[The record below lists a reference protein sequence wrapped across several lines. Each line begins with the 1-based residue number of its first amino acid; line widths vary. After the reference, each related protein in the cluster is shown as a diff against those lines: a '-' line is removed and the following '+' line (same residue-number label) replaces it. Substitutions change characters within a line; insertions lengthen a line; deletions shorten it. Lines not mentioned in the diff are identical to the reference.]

1 MSIVTKALMLIT
13 IFVSPYLMA
22 AVNTVNVPL
31 ELQQWQGWVIDQH
44 PELKCS
50 FNSKAVAR
58 QCQWH
63 SPLTIDIAKNTIV
76 FSQDVLLEKQEW
88 IMLPGSTDNW
98 PQQLFV
104 NGQAKSVMRF
114 QNSPALLLEPGQYA
128 IKGLINSNN
137 RASSLTLPSSTTFID
152 LTIDGKVVSRPN
164 INGNRLLLTRVEPT
178 PLKSADS
185 VTVQVY
191 RLIRDGYPL
200 FLETQLNFSVSGE
213 QRVERFG
220 QVLPTGFEI
229 TDIRSALALH
239 IKADGNMQV
248 QLKPGRHTMTIKAR
262 LVANQNQFTAQAN
275 ENWPKQELWSF
286 APDRSYRIVDVQ
298 GSVIDSSQTNM
309 PKAWQSFSS
318 YLVTPEKGLN
328 LVERSRGDENPQQHN
343 LRLDRSLWLN
353 FSGDYFTTQENI
365 QGSLGH
371 LDRLSA
377 QGDYK
382 AGRVSINTQPVLI
395 TSINNDQGVEVLPGV
410 FNLQSVGDIKSRE
423 IIINPWNTD
432 LSSASLRL
440 NLPPGFSVF
449 SVQGADSVTNDYLSD
464 WNLWEIFIVIL
475 FVVVLFKQYGIVT
488 SIAGLLY
495 ALVTHKIQDAPSVL
509 LLLAIVGFHFVI
521 NVLPKNRIRSFSVK
535 LYQLSLVVVVLSFL
549 PFAVQQVRLSIYP
562 QLEKSNRI
570 QVNSNTREQVMFDD
584 SSNEL
589 MMSEMQSAPLMLE
602 KSANKLRAMSSS
614 KEISQKDSY
623 VEYDTNYQENEVIQ
637 TGPGMPSWQWNYAN
651 INLTSPVV
659 SGQKIQIM
667 IIPPWLN
674 RILHL
679 LSVLMFVL
687 LAWLFFKG
695 QKGQDLDNAD
705 TPANK
710 IEVAATSNTSA
721 AKLSVT
727 VLALLISLSVLQ
739 PQPAMASFPD
749 QSLLDEYYQRLSAKD
764 ICYPDCVAINQL
776 LVTTS
781 NRTITLKMKVFAIN
795 QSALPL
801 PINLADQLNV
811 NISVDAQPVKALSRE
826 SQQAALLLTK
836 GEHDILISIDVS
848 ELSQLNLSFA
858 NNPQITQVFGDA
870 WQVSG
875 LDKTNINNARLQ
887 FRKIKPQALIN
898 DEKRLT
904 PDPIKPFVKVS
915 RVFNLDLEWQVTT
928 TVTRIAPVSGAMNVA
943 VTLLD
948 GESVTSRSIKVKD
961 GLANVSFS
969 NSARTV
975 SWTSDLKKESSFT
988 LKATNSQEYYEQWRL
1003 VPSLKWHLD
1012 YQGIKP
1018 IKSGNAHLTWQPVA
1032 NDSLTVNMQ
1041 RPEPIEGKS
1050 VAIDQ
1055 ASLSFTPGDRQSQ
1068 SVLELSFRASK
1079 GGDYAIELP
1088 ESASITNVSLNGDA
1102 IIYVQEKGKL
1112 LLPILPGTNTVKI
1125 DWLQLEPMA
1134 FMSRTPVLDIG
1145 SASNIS
1151 IDFSVPRDRWV
1162 LALKGPL
1169 IGPAVLFWGVL
1180 VVVLAIGFVL
1190 GRQQWSPLK
1199 SWQWMLLGA
1208 GVTTS
1213 FWPITL
1219 IVVLW
1224 FVVLSKRHLMINTQ
1238 TAARRYQFIQI
1249 GIALLSLIMLL
1260 ALVLSVAKSLMFG
1273 TPDMQV
1279 VGNGS
1284 YASSLHWYQD
1294 TVSSTLPQ
1302 ALVISVPMWSYQ
1314 LLMLLW
1320 SIWLSIS
1327 LIGWLKWGWGKYS
1340 DQGLWKSLPKKQ
1352 KKAKQNKD
1360 QKNTWQVTSDRSQR
1374 ASSDK
1379 DSPDMDSSDME
1390 NLTNDSPDKDS

>member
-1 MSIVTKALMLIT
+1 MLIAV
-13 IFVSPYLMA
+13 FVSPYLA
-22 AVNTVNVPL
+22 AAANTVNAPL

-50 FNSKAVAR
+50 FNSSAQAR

-63 SPLTIDIAKNTIV
+63 SPLTIDIDKNTIV
-76 FSQDVLLEKQEW
+76 FTQDVLLEKQEW
-88 IMLPGSTDNW
+88 IILPGSTDNW
-98 PQQLFV
+98 PQQLFI

-137 RASSLTLPSSTTFID
+137 RASSLTLPNSTTFVD
-152 LTIDGKVVSRPN
+152 LTIDDKVVSRPN
-164 INGNRLLLTRVEPT
+164 INGNKLLLTRVEPT
-178 PLKSADS
+178 QIKSADS
-185 VTVQVY
+185 VKVQVY

-200 FLETQLNFSVSGE
+200 FLDTQLDFSVSGE

-220 QVLPTGFEI
+220 QVLPAGFEI

-248 QLKPGRHTMTIKAR
+248 QLKPGRHTISIRAR
-262 LVANQNQFTAQAN
+262 LIADKNQFIAQAN

-318 YLVTPEKGLN
+318 YLVTSDKGLN

-353 FSGDYFTTQENI
+353 FSGDYFTTQEYI

-410 FNLQSVGDIKSRE
+410 FNLQTVGEIKSRE
-423 IIINPWNTD
+423 VIINPWNTD

-440 NLPPGFSVF
+440 NLPPGFSLF

-488 SIAGLLY
+488 STVGLLY

-535 LYQLSLVVVVLSFL
+535 FYQLGLVIVVLSFL

-570 QVNSNTREQVMFDD
+570 QVNSNSREQAMFDD

-589 MMSEMQSAPLMLE
+589 MMSEMQSAPMMLE
-602 KSANKLRAMSSS
+602 KSVNKVRAMSSS
-614 KEISQKDSY
+614 KEISSKDTY

-637 TGPGMPSWQWNYAN
+637 TGPGMPNWQWNYAS

-659 SGQKIQIM
+659 SGQKIKILIM
-667 IIPPWLN
+667 PPWLN

-695 QKGQDLDNAD
+695 QKEQDLDNTND
-705 TPANK
+705 TPAK
-710 IEVAATSNTSA
+710 KVEATDASQASTT

-727 VLALLISLSVLQ
+727 VLALLISFSVVQ
-739 PQPAMASFPD
+739 PQPAMASYPD

-781 NRTITLKMKVFAIN
+781 DRTITLKMKVFAIN

-836 GEHDILISIDVS
+836 GEHDVLISIDVS

-858 NNPQITQVFGDA
+858 NNPQITQVSGGA

-887 FRKIKPQALIN
+887 FRKIKQQAIIN

-943 VTLLD
+943 VALLN

-969 NSARTV
+969 NSARSV

-988 LKATNSQEYYEQWRL
+988 LKAANSQEYYEQWIL

-1018 IKSGNAHLTWQPVA
+1018 IKSSTAHLTWQPRA

-1068 SVLELSFRASK
+1068 SVLELNFRASK

-1088 ESASITNVSLNGDA
+1088 ESASITNVSLNGDT

-1125 DWLQLEPMA
+1125 DWLQVEPMS
-1134 FMSRTPVLDIG
+1134 FVSRTPLLKIG
-1145 SASNIS
+1145 NASNIS

-1180 VVVLAIGFVL
+1180 FVILAIGFVL
-1190 GRQQWSPLK
+1190 GRQHWSPLK

-1224 FVVLSKRHLMINTQ
+1224 FVVLSKRHLLVNTQ
-1238 TAARRYQFIQI
+1238 TSARRYQFIQMA
-1249 GIALLSLIMLL
+1249 IALLSLVMLF

-1294 TVSSTLPQ
+1294 TVNSTLAQ
-1302 ALVISVPMWSYQ
+1302 AMVVSVPMWSYQ
-1314 LLMLLW
+1314 LLMLVW

-1352 KKAKQNKD
+1352 KKTKEK
-1360 QKNTWQVTSDRSQR
+1360 KNTWQVTSDNSEKSSLDKGNPDMQN
-1374 ASSDK
+1374 SDK
-1379 DSPDMDSSDME
+1379 D
-1390 NLTNDSPDKDS
+1390 N